1 MNETTVTS
9 QDYQL
14 ARDDYRAWATV
25 AANSFGGPAG
35 QIAAMHD
42 EIVERR
48 GWVGESSFLHA
59 LNYCMLLPGPEAQQ
73 LATYLG
79 WLRKGVRGGLLAGG
93 LFILPGFVSV
103 LALSILYAQWGEV
116 GWIEGL
122 FRGIGPAVIAIVAH
136 AVLRI
141 GRRTIKNPTMVG
153 VAVGAFVS
161 IFFYQLPFPM
171 IVLLAGVIGAIGAR
185 FVPQTF
191 VTMDRHTK
199 EPGQSAP
206 VSLRRT
212 VRVLIL
218 GVALWLLP
226 VAIIA
231 VSTGTDSVWTDIGV
245 FFFQAAVVTFGGAY
259 AVLAYMA
266 QEAVDVY
273 GWLQPG
279 EMVDGLALAETTPGP
294 LIQVTQF
301 VGFLGGHRNS
311 GTLPPLVGGVLG
323 AVLTTWVTFVPS
335 FLWILAGAPHV
346 ERLKNR
352 PTLTS
357 GLSTITAAVVGVV
370 LNLGVWFGLYTLFS
384 VVEVREVIGARV
396 LVPDLSSADLFGV
409 AIALAS
415 GWAIFR
421 WKAKILHVVGGAA
434 VVGLISG
441 LV

>member
-1 MNETTVTS
+1 M
-9 QDYQL
+9 
-14 ARDDYRAWATV
+14 
-25 AANSFGGPAG
+25 G
-35 QIAAMHD
+35 
-42 EIVERR
+42 
-48 GWVGESSFLHA
+48 
-59 LNYCMLLPGPEAQQ
+59 
-73 LATYLG
+73 
-79 WLRKGVRGGLLAGG
+79 RGGVGRGVVPWDRSGG
-93 LFILPGFVSV
+93 DS
-103 LALSILYAQWGEV
+103 Y
-116 GWIEGL
+116 
-122 FRGIGPAVIAIVAH
+122 RGACRASNRTPDDQEPDDG
-136 AVLRI
+136 
-141 GRRTIKNPTMVG
+141 GRRS
-153 VAVGAFVS
+153 GAFVS

-231 VSTGTDSVWTDIGV
+231 VSTGTDSVWTAIGV
-245 FFFQAAVVTFGGAY
+245 FFSQAAVVTFGGAY

-352 PTLTS
+352 TDS
-357 GLSTITAAVVGVV
+357 HGRAVHHHRCRGRCGSQPGCVV
-370 LNLGVWFGLYTLFS
+370 RLYTLFS